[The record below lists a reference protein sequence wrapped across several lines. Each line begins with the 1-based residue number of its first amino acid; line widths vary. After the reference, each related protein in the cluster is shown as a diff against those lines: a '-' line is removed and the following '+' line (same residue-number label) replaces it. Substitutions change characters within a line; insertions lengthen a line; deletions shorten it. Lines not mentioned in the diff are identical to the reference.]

1 MERLH
6 GLDLVRGLCA
16 ISVMIYHVLAWTK
29 VATIDAMGTF
39 GVYIFFVLSGCSLGY
54 AYGRTPFGDQGLRDF
69 FIARA
74 FRIIPLYGAVV
85 LLTYLQRGSDLTLV
99 LLNVTLLF
107 GFTNPGATSLPT
119 GGWSIGIEVVFYVL
133 FPILMLFR
141 SVYALAAVVVASI
154 LINQLYVPLTLATP
168 FVEDHS
174 NYYTQP
180 VTFLCYFAGGVLISR
195 VMIEKRWE
203 AVGLGAVLIFLAG
216 MFLLPEIVGLS
227 RNEIISGPV
236 SLVMILA
243 SIAVVALAAH
253 ISMPPALVGVSK
265 FLGDISYAVYL
276 LHPFIYLYA
285 VKIASRRLPL
295 VVLGITALVSI
306 FLAKLVYTHI
316 EKPAREL
323 QFRFRSRRPAA
334 VVRDDGG
341 VSHT

>member
-16 ISVMIYHVLAWTK
+16 ISVMIYHVLTWTK

-54 AYGRTPFGDQGLRDF
+54 AYGRAPFGDQGLRDF

-85 LLTYLQRGSDLTLV
+85 LLNYLQRGSDLSLV

-119 GGWSIGIEVVFYVL
+119 GGWSIGIEAVFYVL

-141 SVYALAAVVVASI
+141 NVYALAGVVAASI
-154 LINQLYVPLTLATP
+154 LINQLYVPLTLTKP
-168 FVEDHS
+168 FVDDHW

-195 VMIEKRWE
+195 IIIEKRWE
-203 AVGLGAVLIFLAG
+203 SVGVAAVLVFLAG
-216 MFLLPEIVGLS
+216 MFLLPEIAGLS

-253 ISMPPALVGVSK
+253 ISMPQAYVGVSK
-265 FLGDISYAVYL
+265 FLGDISYSVYL
-276 LHPFIYLYA
+276 LHPFVYLYA
-285 VKIASRRLPL
+285 VKIAAGVSPFL
-295 VVLGITALVSI
+295 VLGITAVASI
-306 FLAKLVYTHI
+306 VLSKLVYI
-316 EKPAREL
+316 FLEKPARDL
-323 QFRFRSRRPAA
+323 QFRFRSPRPA
-334 VVRDDGG
+334 VVRDGG
-341 VSHT
+341 VVSHT